1 MLSRVA
7 ESVYWLSRYI
17 ERAENVARFI
27 EVNMRLV
34 LDLPIS
40 QAQQWEPL
48 VITSGDDEDFKKRY
62 DDATQDNVIHFLT
75 FDLENPNSILSCLT
89 LARDNARS
97 VREIISTEMWEQV
110 NWFYMTVRGAA
121 TKKPGGELPPD
132 FFAKVKMASHLF
144 CGITDNTLAHSETF
158 HFARLG
164 RMFERADKTARIL
177 DVKYFMLLPHVEY
190 VGTPYDT
197 ALWSALLKS
206 ASAFVMYR
214 QAFGTVNSDH
224 VAQFLILDRQFPRS
238 MRFCIDRA
246 DDSLRVITGS
256 APGVFNNIA
265 ERRVGRLRS
274 ELDYAQIS
282 EILRGGLH
290 EFLDDFQ
297 VSLNGVGSAV
307 SDNFFAM
314 RLIPNQLGSTKS
326 QSQSQSQTQSQSQS
340 SPR

>member
-7 ESVYWLSRYI
+7 ESIYWLSRYI

-62 DDATQDNVIHFLT
+62 DAATQDNVIHFLT
-75 FDLENPNSILSCLT
+75 FDLENPNSILSCLSH
-89 LARDNARS
+89 ARENARS
-97 VREIISTEMWEQV
+97 VREIISSEMWEQV
-110 NWFYMTVRGAA
+110 NWFHMTVRSAA
-121 TKKPGGELPPD
+121 TKKPGGELPAD

-144 CGITDNTLAHSETF
+144 CGITDNTLSHSEAF

-177 DVKYFMLLPHVEY
+177 DVKYFMLLPQVEY

-206 ASAFVMYR
+206 ASAFEMYR
-214 QAFGTVNSDH
+214 QAFGGVNSDH
-224 VAQFLILDRQFPRS
+224 VAQFLILDRDFPRS
-238 MRFCIDRA
+238 MRFCIHRA
-246 DDSLRVITGS
+246 DDSLRAITGS
-256 APGVFNNIA
+256 AAGMYNTIA
-265 ERRVGRLRS
+265 ERKLGRLRS
-274 ELDYAQIS
+274 ELDYAQIA

-290 EFLDDFQ
+290 EFIDDFQ
-297 VSLNGVGSAV
+297 VSLNSIGSAV
-307 SDNFFAM
+307 FDTFFAM
-314 RLIPNQLGSTKS
+314 RLVPENNTSS
-326 QSQSQSQTQSQSQS
+326 QSQMQKA
-340 SPR
+340 